1 MTNDITTRLE
11 ILHQASMID
20 DNELANLYKMIE
32 LLETRFQIRVVGA
45 VGSMFVSH
53 MAMILVRL
61 RTGDDIAPM
70 NPEMLKQLSKEPGY
84 SRTPEIIEAIYK
96 ECGIAVSENESG
108 YVSMHLCTLIMN
120 RGEE

>member
-20 DNELANLYKMIE
+20 DNELANLYNMIE

-61 RTGDDIAPM
+61 RTGDDIAAM
-70 NPEMLKQLSKEPGY
+70 NPKMLEQLSKEPGF
-84 SRTPEIIEAIYK
+84 SRAPEIIEAISK

-108 YVSMHLCTLIMN
+108 YVGMHLCTLMMN